1 MGVKLGLSHALR
13 VLENRALRK
22 NFGPKRDDVYQ
33 GSGEDYITRSIICT
47 PRQIFFEWSNQEE

>member
-1 MGVKLGLSHALR
+1 MGVKLGLSHTLR
-13 VLENRALRK
+13 VLE

-33 GSGEDYITRSIICT
+33 GSGEDYITRSIICN